1 MQRYFIKPEQKTG
14 VHITITGDDASHIAR
29 VMRMAPG
36 DKVVCSDNS
45 GMSMVCELIDVTPQ
59 QAECKVLETYE
70 DRSSL
75 PVSVC
80 IAQGL
85 PKGDKLDMIVQK
97 GTELG
102 ASSFFPFSSSRAIV
116 KWDEKKGAKKIE
128 RLGKIAKEAAEQAHR
143 SVVPAVH
150 SPGSFQDLLNMAEQY
165 TIKIAAYEESA
176 KSSEHSLFAAALSNA
191 SPGDS
196 ILCAVGPEGGLSE
209 REAAALESHGFLLC
223 GLGPR
228 ILRTE
233 TASLYMLSAISYHFE
248 LMG

>member
-1 MQRYFIKPEQKTG
+1 MQRYFIEPLQKNG
-14 VHITITGDDASHIAR
+14 DHISITGEDASHMAR
-29 VMRMAPG
+29 VMRMVPG
-36 DKVVCSDNS
+36 DKIVCSDNT
-45 GMSMVCELIDVTPQ
+45 GMSMVCELISVAADH
-59 QAECKVLETYE
+59 AECKVLEVYE

-85 PKGDKLDMIVQK
+85 PKGDKLEWIVQK

-102 ASSFFPFSSSRAIV
+102 AASFFPFSSSRAIV
-116 KWDEKKGAKKIE
+116 KWDEKKGAKKTE

-143 SVVPAVH
+143 SVVPVVQ
-150 SPGSFQDLLNMAEQY
+150 SPGSFQDLLKMAETY

-176 KSSEHSLFAAALSNA
+176 KSSETSMFAAALKQTR
-191 SPGDS
+191 PGDS
-196 ILCAVGPEGGLSE
+196 ILCVIGPEGGLSE
-209 REAAALESHGFLLC
+209 KEADALVSHGFQLC

-248 LMG
+248 LLG